1 MQNMTDQ
8 SISEDNLKIGIFG
21 GAFNP
26 VHNGHI
32 KLAEE
37 YKNELKLDK
46 VIFIPTAVPP
56 HKSSSG
62 LISKED
68 RLNMLSLALENKDKF
83 EISDIEFNR
92 SGKSY
97 TYDTLV
103 ELKKIYPNAHLYLIV
118 GADQFLTFNLWYRY
132 SDILDMVTLC
142 TAAREND
149 AQKLKLDAFAKTLK
163 ADNVFV
169 GNFDVLRVSSS
180 EIREKIKNQQ
190 DFSSLVD
197 KKVYNYIVEKELYR
211 V

>member
-1 MQNMTDQ
+1 
-8 SISEDNLKIGIFG
+8 
-21 GAFNP
+21 
-26 VHNGHI
+26 
-32 KLAEE
+32 
-37 YKNELKLDK
+37 
-46 VIFIPTAVPP
+46 
-56 HKSSSG
+56 
-62 LISKED
+62 
-68 RLNMLSLALENKDKF
+68 MLSLALENKDKF

-142 TAAREND
+142 TAARENN